1 MFCAHWANLRCTGK
15 PVAVLA
21 AHHFLWESEK
31 QAQPFISLTKMLPSL
46 RKNLT
51 PHPAVWWKESTVNSW
66 PSSGKCCPFLRCLC
80 PVCVCVCVR
89 KLNLLLA
96 HCTPVTH
103 SSCKLILYSCK
114 FHFSVTMQAIW
125 ATGKGLLTTWS
136 WPPPHL
142 SVTTAPPQ
150 GAPEPCIQG
159 AERGKVHWRLPAEIH
174 SWIFIFRSTSHEAE
188 CQIQINGMCLFNLF

>member
-1 MFCAHWANLRCTGK
+1 MLKVYYKEFPYTITKITKRLYYYIC
-15 PVAVLA
+15 
-21 AHHFLWESEK
+21 
-31 QAQPFISLTKMLPSL
+31 FIILPLFVFSY
-46 RKNLT
+46 
-51 PHPAVWWKESTVNSW
+51 VY
-66 PSSGKCCPFLRCLC
+66 
-80 PVCVCVCVR
+80 VCVCVR